1 MDLLLNCII
10 ILICV
15 IIIYLICTTFSI
27 IGNLLL
33 EIKKIKINEF
43 SSNINS
49 KIDEKTFE
57 LLDKIIEESFSEY
70 IVLNVE
76 YKDIEYVD
84 NKLEKEITT
93 NVSHLVAE
101 RLSKTLINKISLV
114 YNVDNLPKLI
124 AEKVYLHTL
133 NYTINKNS
141 LT

>member
-10 ILICV
+10 ILIFV
-15 IIIYLICTTFSI
+15 TIIYLICTTFSI

-49 KIDEKTFE
+49 KIDEKTFD

-70 IVLNVE
+70 IILNVE

-101 RLSKTLINKISLV
+101 RFI
-114 YNVDNLPKLI
+114 
-124 AEKVYLHTL
+124 
-133 NYTINKNS
+133 
-141 LT
+141 

>member
-15 IIIYLICTTFSI
+15 TIIYLICTTFSI

-49 KIDEKTFE
+49 KIDEKTFD

-70 IVLNVE
+70 IILNVE

>member
-15 IIIYLICTTFSI
+15 TIIYLICTTFSI
-27 IGNLLL
+27 IGNLLI

-70 IVLNVE
+70 IILNVE

>member
-15 IIIYLICTTFSI
+15 TIIYLICTTFSI

-70 IVLNVE
+70 IILNVE
-76 YKDIEYVD
+76 NKDIEYVD

>member
-15 IIIYLICTTFSI
+15 TIIYSICTTFSI
-27 IGNLLL
+27 IGNLLI

-70 IVLNVE
+70 IILNVE

>member
-15 IIIYLICTTFSI
+15 TIIYLICTTFSI

-114 YNVDNLPKLI
+114 YNIDNLPKLI

-141 LT
+141 LS

>member
-15 IIIYLICTTFSI
+15 TIIYLICTTFSI

-70 IVLNVE
+70 IILNVE